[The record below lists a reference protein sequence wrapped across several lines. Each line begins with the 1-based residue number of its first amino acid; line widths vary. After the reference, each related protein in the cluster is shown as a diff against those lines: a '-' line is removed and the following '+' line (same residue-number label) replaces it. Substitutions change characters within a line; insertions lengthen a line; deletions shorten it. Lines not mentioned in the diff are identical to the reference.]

1 MDDSGRFNKLL
12 LSKKEGFCSH
22 LNMLDIT
29 NPDYRNATRIYKD
42 FEIKNVVEYHDL
54 YFQSDTLLMFD
65 VFNSFWNMGL
75 ETYVLVSASFLS
87 VPRLA

>member
-1 MDDSGRFNKLL
+1 
-12 LSKKEGFCSH
+12 
-22 LNMLDIT
+22 MLDIT

-54 YFQSDTLLMFD
+54 YLQSDTLLMFD

-75 ETYVLVSASFLS
+75 ETYALVSASFLS

>member
-1 MDDSGRFNKLL
+1 
-12 LSKKEGFCSH
+12 
-22 LNMLDIT
+22 MLDIT

-42 FEIKNVVEYHDL
+42 FEKKNVVAYHDL